1 MKSKI
6 LCNCLHMLSNL
17 FKIYNFIIHW
27 AIYAIIVCTIYL
39 NIFHIIEHVPCILDL
54 HFDIILLTEGLKMN
68 GRDIISSY
76 IFSCKTF
83 DIFLN
88 ATAITNHL
96 DVDFTCTIC
105 VEISTFQTAE
115 LIKALQLR

>member
-6 LCNCLHMLSNL
+6 LCNCMHILSNL
-17 FKIYNFIIHW
+17 FKIDNFIIHW
-27 AIYAIIVCTIYL
+27 TIYAIIVCTIYI

-54 HFDIILLTEGLKMN
+54 HFDIILLTEGLKIN
-68 GRDIISSY
+68 GRAIIRRY

-96 DVDFTCTIC
+96 DFDFTCTIS
-105 VEISTFQTAE
+105 VEISTFQTVE
-115 LIKALQLR
+115 LIKSLQLR